1 MELKHV
7 EIFLAI
13 VEHRSISKAAETL
26 FMSQSTVSH
35 RLSAL
40 ERELGATLMLRG
52 KGVPTVT
59 LTPKGQSF
67 VPIAQRWL
75 SLYKDTNAFSL
86 QDVVYPLRIAS
97 VDSINAYV
105 LYKVYNAI
113 TEHENRVMLSV
124 RTGQSDE
131 IYDML
136 EKREIDVGFTYVPLN
151 HNNFRSDP
159 LLEQEMVLVERS
171 ARRRTE
177 SCVHPSSLNPADKV
191 HVTMPSHITAW
202 HDNWF
207 DPAAKNHIW
216 VDNSTMLRNSM
227 SHEGCWSIAPI
238 LVAQFLAEDPDL
250 HYYRFSPA
258 PPNIVCYK
266 ATHRF
271 PKPSTTEALEIL
283 ERYLTHVPE

>member
-97 VDSINAYV
+97 VDSVNAYV

-113 TEHENRVMLSV
+113 AEHENRVMLSV
-124 RTGQSDE
+124 PPASRTK
-131 IYDML
+131 YTTCW
-136 EKREIDVGFTYVPLN
+136 KN
-151 HNNFRSDP
+151 ARSTWGLP
-159 LLEQEMVLVERS
+159 
-171 ARRRTE
+171 T
-177 SCVHPSSLNPADKV
+177 CP
-191 HVTMPSHITAW
+191 
-202 HDNWF
+202 
-207 DPAAKNHIW
+207 
-216 VDNSTMLRNSM
+216 
-227 SHEGCWSIAPI
+227 
-238 LVAQFLAEDPDL
+238 
-250 HYYRFSPA
+250 
-258 PPNIVCYK
+258 
-266 ATHRF
+266 
-271 PKPSTTEALEIL
+271 
-283 ERYLTHVPE
+283 